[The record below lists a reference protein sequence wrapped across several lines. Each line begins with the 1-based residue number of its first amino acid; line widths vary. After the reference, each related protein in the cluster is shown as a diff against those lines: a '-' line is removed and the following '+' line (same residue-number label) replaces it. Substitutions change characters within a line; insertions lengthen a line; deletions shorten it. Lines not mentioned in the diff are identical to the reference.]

1 MYQCLKP
8 NHISTQNKKTQQSH
22 SNQVIKNI
30 AISHKNNEKQA
41 IPRSRKRQ
49 KQQREKELRSTHLR

>member
-1 MYQCLKP
+1 MYKCLNP

-22 SNQVIKNI
+22 SNQVIKKI
-30 AISHKNNEKQA
+30 VISHKNNEKQA

-49 KQQREKELRSTHLR
+49 KQ